1 MDALRAQ
8 AQQMAR
14 ARAAGLSPGERP
26 PNEGNSQEG
35 DGEGSP
41 INAEAKPLGELPDLK
56 RMKAE
61 DWAKLPPKV
70 AQELLENS
78 RESMSPEF
86 REAISHYFRI
96 IAERARKDKAAPKAP
111 RK

>member
-1 MDALRAQ
+1 MR
-8 AQQMAR
+8 R
-14 ARAAGLSPGERP
+14 TRRV
-26 PNEGNSQEG
+26 
-35 DGEGSP
+35 
-41 INAEAKPLGELPDLK
+41 NAEAKPLGELPDLK

-86 REAISHYFRI
+86 REQISHYFRI
-96 IAERARKDKAAPKAP
+96 IAERARKNNATPKAP

>member
-1 MDALRAQ
+1 MRQ
-8 AQQMAR
+8 
-14 ARAAGLSPGERP
+14 ARAAGLTPGERP
-26 PNEGNSQEG
+26 PSEGKSQEG
-35 DGEGSP
+35 DGEGAP
-41 INAEAKPLGELPDLK
+41 IVAEAKPLGELPDLK

-86 REAISHYFRI
+86 REQISHYFRI
-96 IAERARKDKAAPKAP
+96 IAERARSNNAAPRAP

>member
-1 MDALRAQ
+1 MRQ
-8 AQQMAR
+8 
-14 ARAAGLSPGERP
+14 ARAAGLTPGERP

-35 DGEGSP
+35 NGEGAP
-41 INAEAKPLGELPDLK
+41 VNVEAKPLGELPDLK

-86 REAISHYFRI
+86 REQISHYFRI
-96 IAERARKDKAAPKAP
+96 IAERARKNNAAPKAP